1 MLYIENIMN
10 KQYKPKDIE
19 KRIYESWEKDACF
32 SPKDSNSKFSIVL
45 PPPNV
50 TGTLHMG
57 HAFQHT
63 IIDILVRY
71 HRMLGKSVLWQPGT
85 DHAGIATQLVVENRL
100 RNSGKDIKELNRD
113 EFIKEVWKWKDLS
126 GNTILNQTKRLGS
139 SADWSRNR
147 FTMDEDLSE
156 TVRKIFIELYDSE
169 LIYRGNRL
177 VNWDIKLQ
185 TAVSD
190 LEVINEEKDGY
201 LYHLKYK
208 VVGSSECV
216 VVATTRPETF
226 FGDTAVCVNPN
237 DSRYKHLLGKNIIL
251 PMIDREIPIIGD
263 DYVDMEFGTGCLKI
277 TPAHDFNDYKLGRK
291 HKLGFINIL
300 NKDGSLNNNVH
311 ANYINKNIHKIRD
324 ELIKDLK
331 ESDSYTHKVPYKIT
345 IPIGERTGEVIEPL
359 LTNQWFMSM
368 KDLAKDGIDVVKSKK
383 VNFVPEHWEK
393 IYFNWLENIED
404 WCISRQIL
412 WGHRIPA
419 WYDENGNVY
428 VGENENHVRKK
439 YELNKDINLSQDND
453 VLDTWFSSSLWP
465 FSTLGWRENDAIFK
479 KYFPTNLLVTGFD
492 IIFFWVA
499 RMIMMSLKF
508 TENIPFNRIYIHGL
522 VRDSE
527 GKKMSKSVGN
537 VIDPLDVIEGISLDN
552 LISKRTSSLLNEAQK
567 NNIINKTKKDFPDG
581 IKEYGADALRFNFCA
596 MASTGRDINFDLKR
610 IEGYRN
616 FCNKIW
622 NASRFIL
629 ITCEG
634 YNYKE
639 NLNTQEATIF
649 DKWIMYKLDNVVSDF
664 KKYTT
669 NYRFD
674 LMANSIYEFVWNEY
688 CDWYLEISK
697 NNINESTKSFLIYSI
712 IRIVKVC
719 HPIIPFITE
728 EIWSELY
735 KKGFVDDARLINSSF
750 PSQIRISREDT
761 INSRVNLLKDIIR
774 KIRKTRTELGIHP
787 KEIFE
792 TIIYINEKELMKDV
806 EENTHLINSLA
817 NIKLSI
823 IDQKQESAN
832 EYIDLIDDKYILY
845 LSLRDMIDIKS
856 ELIKIEKKISQMKN
870 ILNKVNLKLNNKSF
884 IERAP
889 SEIINQNI
897 ANKNKIENDIL
908 SLENLRITLSN

>member
-1 MLYIENIMN
+1 MN

-19 KRIYESWEKDACF
+19 KRIYKSWEKEDCF
-32 SPKDSNSKFSIVL
+32 SPKNSTSKFSIVL

-63 IIDILVRY
+63 IIDVLVRY

-85 DHAGIATQLVVENRL
+85 DHAGIATQLVVENRIK
-100 RNSGKDIKELNRD
+100 NSGKDIKKLSRN
-113 EFIKEVWKWKDLS
+113 EFIQEVWKWKELS
-126 GNTILNQTKRLGS
+126 GNTIINQTKRLGS

-147 FTMDEDLSE
+147 FTMDDGLSD
-156 TVRKIFIELYDSE
+156 TVRNIFIELFDE
-169 LIYRGNRL
+169 NLIYRGNRL

-190 LEVINEEKDGY
+190 LEVLNEEKDGY
-201 LYHLKYK
+201 LYYLKYK
-208 VVGSSECV
+208 VCDSSESLEI
-216 VVATTRPETF
+216 ATTRPETF
-226 FGDTAVCVNPN
+226 FGDTAVCINPN
-237 DSRYKHLLGKNIIL
+237 DSRYKHLLGKEVIL
-251 PMIDREIPIIGD
+251 PMIDRKIPIIGD
-263 DYVDMEFGTGCLKI
+263 EYVDMDFGTGCLKI
-277 TPAHDFNDYKLGRK
+277 TPAHDFNDYKLGK
-291 HKLGFINIL
+291 KYKLPFINIL
-300 NKDGSLNNNVH
+300 NKDGSFNDNVH
-311 ANYINKNIHKIRD
+311 EDYVGKNIHKIRD
-324 ELIKDLK
+324 NLINNLEKIGAYSKK
-331 ESDSYTHKVPYKIT
+331 EEYKIT

-368 KDLAKDGIDVVKSKK
+368 NDLAKDGIDVVKNKK
-383 VNFVPEHWEK
+383 VNFVPDHWEK

-404 WCISRQIL
+404 WCISRQIQ

-419 WYDENGNVY
+419 WYDDNENVY
-428 VGENENHVRKK
+428 VGKNENDVRDK
-439 YELNKDINLSQDND
+439 YKLDKNIKLNQDND

-465 FSTLGWRENDAIFK
+465 FSTLGWKEDDGIFN

-508 TENIPFNRIYIHGL
+508 TNNIPFNKIYIHGL

-537 VIDPLDVIEGISLDN
+537 VIDPLDVIEGISLDD
-552 LISKRTSSLLNEAQK
+552 LINKRTSSLINEKQK
-567 NNIINKTKKDFPDG
+567 NNILNKTKKDFPDG

-596 MASTGRDINFDLKR
+596 MASTGRDINFDLNR

-616 FCNKIW
+616 FCNKLW

-634 YNYKE
+634 YEYKE
-639 NLNTQEATIF
+639 NLNTQQATIF
-649 DKWIMYKLDNVVSDF
+649 DKWIMYKLDNVVNDF
-664 KKYTT
+664 KKYST

-688 CDWYLEISK
+688 CDWYLEIAK
-697 NNINESTKSFLIYSI
+697 NNINETTKSFLIYSI
-712 IRIVKVC
+712 IRIIKVC

-728 EIWSELY
+728 EIWSELH
-735 KKGFVDDARLINSSF
+735 KNNFVHKSSLIDSSF
-750 PSQIRISREDT
+750 PSQIRISKEDD
-761 INSRVNLLKDIIR
+761 INVKVDLLRDIIR

-787 KEIFE
+787 KEIIE
-792 TIIYINEKELMKDV
+792 TKIYIKDSKFTSDIT
-806 EENTHLINSLA
+806 ENIHLINSLSRI
-817 NIKLSI
+817 NLSI
-823 IDQKQESAN
+823 TN
-832 EYIDLIDDKYILY
+832 EEYVSEQGFIDLIDNKYTIY
-845 LSLRDMIDIKS
+845 LCLRNMIDIEN
-856 ELIKIEKKISQMKN
+856 ELLKIEKKISQLQGV
-870 ILNKVNLKLNNKSF
+870 LNKVNLKLNNKNF

-889 SEIINQNI
+889 SNIINQNI

-908 SLENLRITLSN
+908 SLENLRTTLSN

>member
-1 MLYIENIMN
+1 MN

-19 KRIYESWEKDACF
+19 KRIYESWEKDGCF

-63 IIDILVRY
+63 IIDVLVRY

-85 DHAGIATQLVVENRL
+85 DHAGIATQLVVENRIK
-100 RNSGKDIKELNRD
+100 NSGKDIKKLNRK
-113 EFIKEVWKWKDLS
+113 EFIEEVWKWKELS
-126 GNTILNQTKRLGS
+126 GNTIVNQTKRLGS

-147 FTMDEDLSE
+147 FTMDEGLSK
-156 TVRKIFIELYDSE
+156 TVQKIFIELYDE
-169 LIYRGNRL
+169 GLIYRGNRL

-190 LEVINEEKDGY
+190 LEVLNEEKDGFLYY
-201 LYHLKYK
+201 LEYK
-208 VVGSSECV
+208 VVDSTESV
-216 VVATTRPETF
+216 TVATTRPETF
-226 FGDTAVCVNPN
+226 FGDTAVCINPD
-237 DSRYKHLLGKNIIL
+237 DSRYNHLIGKEVIL
-251 PMIDREIPIIGD
+251 PMIDRKIPIIGD

-277 TPAHDFNDYKLGRK
+277 TPAHDFNDYKLGKK
-291 HKLGFINIL
+291 HELPFINIL
-300 NKDGSLNNNVH
+300 NKNGSLNNNVH
-311 ANYINKNIHKIRD
+311 EDYRGKNIHDVRD
-324 ELIKDLK
+324 NLINDLK
-331 ESDSYTHKVPYKIT
+331 NIGVYNKKVKYKVT
-345 IPIGERTGEVIEPL
+345 VPIGERTGEIIEPL

-368 KDLAKDGIDVVKSKK
+368 ESLAKDGIDVVKNKK
-383 VNFVPEHWEK
+383 VNFVPDHWEK
-393 IYFNWLENIED
+393 IYFNWLNNIED

-419 WYDENGNVY
+419 WYDQNENIY
-428 VGENENHVRKK
+428 VGNNEK
-439 YELNKDINLSQDND
+439 YIRDKYKLDSSVTLTQDND

-465 FSTLGWRENDAIFK
+465 FSTLGWKEEDGVFE

-508 TENIPFNRIYIHGL
+508 TKNIPFNKIYIHGL

-527 GKKMSKSVGN
+527 GKKMSKSIGN
-537 VIDPLDVIEGISLDN
+537 VIDPLDVIEGITLDN
-552 LISKRTSSLLNEAQK
+552 LIDKRTSSLMNEKQK
-567 NNIINKTKKDFPDG
+567 NNIINKTKKDFPEG

-596 MASTGRDINFDLKR
+596 MASTGRDINFDLNR

-616 FCNKIW
+616 FCNKLW
-622 NASRFIL
+622 NASRYIL
-629 ITCEG
+629 IACDKYDYREH
-634 YNYKE
+634 
-639 NLNTQEATIF
+639 LNTEDATIF

-664 KKYTT
+664 KKYST

-688 CDWYLEISK
+688 CDWYLEITK
-697 NNINESTKSFLIYSI
+697 NNINETNKSFLIYSI

-719 HPIIPFITE
+719 HPIVPFITE
-728 EIWSELY
+728 DIWNELF
-735 KKGFVDDARLINSSF
+735 KKGFVDERNLISSSF
-750 PSQIRISREDT
+750 PSQIRISKEDD
-761 INSRVNLLKDIIR
+761 INSRVNFIKDIIK

-787 KEIFE
+787 KEIIN
-792 TIIYINEKELMKDV
+792 TCIYINDSSYTYDI
-806 EENTHLINSLA
+806 ENNINLINSLSS
-817 NIKLSI
+817 IDLSLV
-823 IDQKQESAN
+823 DKKQDAE
-832 EYIDLIDDKYILY
+832 EGFIDLIDDKYTLY
-845 LSLRDMIDIKS
+845 LYLKNMINIDS
-856 ELIKIEKKISQMKN
+856 ELSKIDKKISQMK
-870 ILNKVNLKLNNKSF
+870 IVLDKVNMKLNNKSF

-889 SEIINQNI
+889 SDIINQNI

-908 SLENLRITLSN
+908 SLENLRATLTN

>member
-1 MLYIENIMN
+1 MN
-10 KQYKPKDIE
+10 KQYRPKDIE
-19 KRIYESWEKDACF
+19 KRIYESWEKDDCF

-63 IIDILVRY
+63 IIDVLVRY

-85 DHAGIATQLVVENRL
+85 DHAGIATQLVVENRIKS
-100 RNSGKDIKELNRD
+100 SGGNINKLNRK
-113 EFIKEVWKWKDLS
+113 EFIDEVWKWKELS
-126 GNTILNQTKRLGS
+126 GNTIVNQTKRLGS

-147 FTMDEDLSE
+147 FTMDEGLSE
-156 TVRKIFIELYDSE
+156 TVQRIFIELYDE
-169 LIYRGNRL
+169 DLIYRGNRL

-190 LEVINEEKDGY
+190 LEVLNEEKNGY
-201 LYHLKYK
+201 LYYLKYQIADSK
-208 VVGSSECV
+208 ESIT
-216 VVATTRPETF
+216 VATTRPETF
-226 FGDTAVCVNPN
+226 FGDTAICINPN
-237 DSRYKHLLGKNIIL
+237 DSRYKHLIGKEVIL
-251 PMIDREIPIIGD
+251 PMIDRKIPIIDD

-277 TPAHDFNDYKLGRK
+277 TPAHDFNDYKLGKK
-291 HKLGFINIL
+291 HGLPFINIL

-311 ANYINKNIHKIRD
+311 KDYRGKNIHNIRND
-324 ELIKDLK
+324 LINDLK
-331 ESDSYTHKVPYKIT
+331 NLGVYNKKVKYKIT
-345 IPIGERTGEVIEPL
+345 VPIGERTGEVIEPL

-368 KDLAKDGIDVVKSKK
+368 GTLAKDGIDVVKNKK
-383 VNFVPEHWEK
+383 VNFVPDHWEK

-419 WYDENGNVY
+419 WYDENETIY
-428 VGENENHVRKK
+428 VGNDEDHVRKK
-439 YELNKDINLSQDND
+439 YNLDNSVSLTQDND

-465 FSTLGWRENDAIFK
+465 FSTLGWKEDNVFFE

-508 TENIPFNRIYIHGL
+508 TNNIPFNKIYIHGL

-527 GKKMSKSVGN
+527 GKKMSKSIGN
-537 VIDPLDVIEGISLDN
+537 VIDPLDVIEGISLDD
-552 LISKRTSSLLNEAQK
+552 LIKKRTSSLINEKQK
-567 NNIINKTKKDFPDG
+567 NNIVNKTEKDFPEG

-616 FCNKIW
+616 FCNKLW
-622 NASRFIL
+622 NASRYIL
-629 ITCEG
+629 LTCNE

-639 NLNTQEATIF
+639 NLNTEDATIF
-649 DKWIMYKLDNVVSDF
+649 DKWIMYKLDNVVNDF
-664 KKYTT
+664 KKYST

-688 CDWYLEISK
+688 CDWYLEITK
-697 NNINESTKSFLIYSI
+697 NNINETTKSFLIYSI
-712 IRIVKVC
+712 LRIIKLC

-735 KKGFVDDARLINSSF
+735 KKGFTHESNLINSSF
-750 PSQIRISREDT
+750 PSQVRISKEDD
-761 INSRVNLLKDIIR
+761 INARVEILKDIIR

-787 KEIFE
+787 KNIVDTKIHIKDQNLIKDISENIDLVNNLSN
-792 TIIYINEKELMKDV
+792 IELS
-806 EENTHLINSLA
+806 LIDA
-817 NIKLSI
+817 
-823 IDQKQESAN
+823 IDDSFTD
-832 EYIDLIDDKYILY
+832 YIDLIDDKYVLY
-845 LSLRDMIDIKS
+845 LHLKNMINIED
-856 ELIKIEKKISQMKN
+856 ELLKIEKKIHQLNN
-870 ILNKVNLKLNNKSF
+870 ILNKINLKLDNKSF
-884 IERAP
+884 IEKAP
-889 SEIINQNI
+889 TEIINQNI
-897 ANKNKIENDIL
+897 ANKNKLENDIL
-908 SLENLRITLSN
+908 SLENLRGTLSN